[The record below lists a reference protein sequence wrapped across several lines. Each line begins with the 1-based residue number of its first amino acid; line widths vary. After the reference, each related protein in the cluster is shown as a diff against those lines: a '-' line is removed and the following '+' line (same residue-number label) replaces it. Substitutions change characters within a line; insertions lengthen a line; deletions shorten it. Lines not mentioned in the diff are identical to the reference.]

1 LDARELEEFLLE
13 ALAMLNGPVLL
24 TVGVSTVNDLL
35 ESARKAEGRS
45 FCTRAHDE
53 VESWCTLVKA
63 STSVSS
69 AFASAAPPAPRTVGN
84 STRTAHKAKAKASV
98 KAKAKAKT
106 QSPKSK
112 PKIIVSSNA
121 TALAKKE
128 NS

>member
-24 TVGVSTVNDLL
+24 SVGVSTVNDLL

-63 STSVSS
+63 STSASS
-69 AFASAAPPAPRTVGN
+69 ASAAPPAPRAVGN
-84 STRTAHKAKAKASV
+84 STRTAHKAKASVKA

-112 PKIIVSSNA
+112 PKSIVSSNA